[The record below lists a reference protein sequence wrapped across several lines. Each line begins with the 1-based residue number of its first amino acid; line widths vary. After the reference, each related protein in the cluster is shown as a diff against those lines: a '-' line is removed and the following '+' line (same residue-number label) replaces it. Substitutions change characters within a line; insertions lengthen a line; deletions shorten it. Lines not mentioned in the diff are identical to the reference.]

1 MTFLLD
7 SCVLLKAPFPSL
19 LANGIFGLQH
29 RNILEA
35 GAGMT
40 SHLHGNEVL
49 TEEMTDGTPG
59 SIQLL
64 FFFPNKTLKWE
75 GL

>member
-1 MTFLLD
+1 M
-7 SCVLLKAPFPSL
+7 LLKASFPSL
-19 LANGIFGLQH
+19 LADGIFGLQQ

-35 GAGMT
+35 GTGMT

-59 SIQLL
+59 SIQLHFY
-64 FFFPNKTLKWE
+64 FFQEDAEMGRFITNYN
-75 GL
+75 